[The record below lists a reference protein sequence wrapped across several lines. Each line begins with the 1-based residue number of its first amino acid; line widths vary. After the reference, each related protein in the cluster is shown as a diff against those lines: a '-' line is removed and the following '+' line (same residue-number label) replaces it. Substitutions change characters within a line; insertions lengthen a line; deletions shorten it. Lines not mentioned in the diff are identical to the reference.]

1 MNPDAIN
8 EQSLC
13 LSCGLCCDGTLFA
26 IVPLREEDSAT
37 ALQARGIALQKKEDN
52 YSFKQPC
59 TAYRQNCCQ
68 IYADRPA
75 NCQKYRCAVLR
86 NYERGDIS
94 RSDAQARISRA
105 LMLKE
110 AVRNSLA
117 SIVANSHEL
126 SMPAVLKVAPQQEA
140 MVADPVLLQT
150 WGSAMMQISALL
162 DCLQTHFEPP
172 WIKQEN
178 DPN

>member
-1 MNPDAIN
+1 
-8 EQSLC
+8 
-13 LSCGLCCDGTLFA
+13 
-26 IVPLREEDSAT
+26 
-37 ALQARGIALQKKEDN
+37 
-52 YSFKQPC
+52 
-59 TAYRQNCCQ
+59 
-68 IYADRPA
+68 
-75 NCQKYRCAVLR
+75 
-86 NYERGDIS
+86 
-94 RSDAQARISRA
+94 
-105 LMLKE
+105 MLKE

-172 WIKQEN
+172 RIKQEN
-178 DPN
+178 DSH